1 MEVDTM
7 NVVAPIEI
15 AQPRETP
22 RSASDRE
29 IVFETRG
36 LTVTY
41 GKVPAVSD
49 VDLSIYRN
57 LVTAIIGP
65 SGCGKST
72 FLRSLN
78 RMNDLVPSA
87 KIEGEVLYHG
97 QNIYGDG
104 VDPVEVRRRIGMV
117 FQKPNPFPKSIY
129 DNVAWGLR
137 VLGMKDDL
145 DSRVER
151 ALTQAALWDEV
162 KDRLK
167 KGAFGLSG
175 GQQQRLCIARAIA
188 VEPDVV
194 LLDEPASALDPIA
207 TSKIEDLMHEL
218 KNEYTLVIVTHN
230 MQQAA
235 RVADMT
241 AFFTLERTESGGHG
255 VLVEYDET
263 PKIFTQPSDKRT
275 EGYVTG
281 RFG

>member
-1 MEVDTM
+1 MDVDTIPA
-7 NVVAPIEI
+7 VAPIEI
-15 AQPRETP
+15 AQPREAP
-22 RSASDRE
+22 RNAQNRE
-29 IVFETRG
+29 AVFETRD
-36 LTVTY
+36 LTISY
-41 GKVPAVSD
+41 GKSPAVAGVNMSM
-49 VDLSIYRN
+49 YRN

-87 KIEGEVLYHG
+87 MVEGEVLYHG
-97 QNIYGDG
+97 QDIYANG

-137 VLGMKDDL
+137 ILGMKDDL
-145 DSRVER
+145 DGRVER

-167 KGAFGLSG
+167 KGALGLSG
-175 GQQQRLCIARAIA
+175 GQQQRLCLARAIA

-241 AFFTLERTESGGHG
+241 AFFTLERTETGGHG

-263 PKIFTQPSDKRT
+263 PKIFTQPADKRT

>member
-1 MEVDTM
+1 M

>member
-1 MEVDTM
+1 M

-36 LTVTY
+36 LTVSY
-41 GKVPAVSD
+41 GKVPAVSN
-49 VDLSIYRN
+49 VDLSVYRN

-263 PKIFTQPSDKRT
+263 PKIFTQPADKRT